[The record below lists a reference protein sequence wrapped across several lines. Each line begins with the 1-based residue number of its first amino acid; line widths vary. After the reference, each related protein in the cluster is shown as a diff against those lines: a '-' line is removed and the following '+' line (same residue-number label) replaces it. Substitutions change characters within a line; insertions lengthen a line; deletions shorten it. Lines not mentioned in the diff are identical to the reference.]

1 MPEDPATSQP
11 QMGDQAAQQPSGGFM
26 SPETATEQQSS
37 GFVHSP
43 NQINP
48 IHASVTPDHQ
58 LPPTGTP
65 DPVSTEPQSV
75 PEPSFAQD
83 TTWNDP
89 LAQASTAQ
97 TWSSPTVQNTT
108 QQPSSSSPTG
118 MQSENQD
125 LPVPVVKVLSV
136 RGLEY
141 ALMTFLLWFSAGSLI
156 TIILSLI
163 NGVDGFTVL
172 AFPLALLIVSFPGL
186 VYLFLRL
193 RTSELRDPK
202 LRIEPSKRR
211 WSQLTQIL
219 AFLTCLFN
227 LVAFVYAVLQFIGG
241 EEVSIGK
248 SFGGLLVVLL
258 IAGGVFMY
266 YWKDEHKV
274 ARWY

>member
-11 QMGDQAAQQPSGGFM
+11 HMGDQAAQQPSGGFM
-26 SPETATEQQSS
+26 SPETSSEQQQT
-37 GFVHSP
+37 GFVHSQ

-58 LPPTGTP
+58 LTPTGTP
-65 DPVSTEPQSV
+65 DPVPAATQPV

-97 TWSSPTVQNTT
+97 TWSSPREQNTT
-108 QQPSSSSPTG
+108 QQPSNASPTG

-193 RTSELRDPK
+193 RKSELRDPK
-202 LRIEPSKRR
+202 LRLEPSKRR

-227 LVAFVYAVLQFIGG
+227 LVAFVYAGLQFIGG

-258 IAGGVFMY
+258 IAGGVFTY
-266 YWKDEHKV
+266 YWKDEHK
-274 ARWY
+274 ASRWY